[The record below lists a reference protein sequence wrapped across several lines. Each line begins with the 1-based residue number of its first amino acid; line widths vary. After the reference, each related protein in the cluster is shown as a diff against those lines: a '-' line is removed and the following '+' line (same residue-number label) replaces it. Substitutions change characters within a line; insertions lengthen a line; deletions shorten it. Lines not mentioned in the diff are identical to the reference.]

1 MSFLVDANVLSEATK
16 PLPNAAVVAWLRR
29 HESRLAVNG
38 VVLGE
43 IRFGILLLPA
53 GKRRDRL
60 QQWFEAVVGR
70 IHCLAWEART
80 GLRWAELLADL
91 RRRGLSMPVKDSL
104 IAATALEHD
113 LRVVSRNRRDF
124 ELAGIEVL
132 DPFE

>member
-1 MSFLVDANVLSEATK
+1 MNFLVDANVLSEATK

-29 HESRLAVNG
+29 NESRLAVNAI
-38 VVLGE
+38 VLGE

-60 QQWFEAVVGR
+60 QQWFEEVV
-70 IHCLAWEART
+70 A
-80 GLRWAELLADL
+80 
-91 RRRGLSMPVKDSL
+91 
-104 IAATALEHD
+104 
-113 LRVVSRNRRDF
+113 RNRRDF